1 MKAHVNMTTSLET
14 LRALSAER
22 IAINKKLAPLNMRTA
37 TLRAEL
43 SSKQSAVVGA
53 DAAVAAAATA
63 SGLVEGRVLI
73 GDGTADEL
81 EQARTARKGAETAR
95 AAAQKALAG
104 VGGLSDELAGL
115 EAAGTTLAQRLVALD
130 GIEAV
135 ARERYLRELADE
147 AAADYAVTAHALA
160 TKLATVLAY
169 HQALAVA
176 DNMNPDLLTA
186 GVFHFSVPSLNSP
199 SAKTAGGALTDI
211 DAAHKQRPEQLAA
224 IRARLLTDGVTV
236 PGLV

>member
-1 MKAHVNMTTSLET
+1 MNMTTSLDT
-14 LRALSAER
+14 LRALTFER
-22 IAINKKLAPLNMRTA
+22 IAISKKLAPLNTRMA

-43 SSKQSAVVGA
+43 SSKQAAVGSA

-115 EAAGTTLAQRLVALD
+115 EAAGATLAQRLVALD

-135 ARERYLRELADE
+135 ARERYVRDVADE
-147 AAADYAVTAHALA
+147 IASAYAEAARALA
-160 TKLATVLAY
+160 PKFAAVLAA
-169 HQALAVA
+169 QQMLARA
-176 DNMNPDLLTA
+176 NLEPNLLTGSTEMLLIPA
-186 GVFHFSVPSLNSP
+186 FNTPSARSP
-199 SAKTAGGALTDI
+199 SGVLVDFDSARRQQP
-211 DAAHKQRPEQLAA
+211 AAFDT
-224 IRARLLTDGVTV
+224 IRERLLADGVTV